1 MSEFSNKILDA
12 KKTQQK
18 FIFKIILA
26 IFLSFLISII
36 SLFYIYSKKIVIKP
50 NVNDFNLEFKNGK
63 GLVFFKRILFLSDK
77 ITLKASSAGYEDFE
91 NSYSNDSI
99 NEISIN
105 FIKKDINLSFTT
117 NTEIGTNKWFLD
129 DKFISSEKILNLKI
143 KPGRYTLRL
152 ENEFYKT
159 KSLDFS
165 SANKMDKKNY
175 KFNLERLKGYIYITT
190 EPTNADVIINS
201 K

>member
-26 IFLSFLISII
+26 IFLFFLISII
-36 SLFYIYSKKIVIKP
+36 SLFYIYSKKIVVKP

-99 NEISIN
+99 NEDCTSKHCTANIAQA
-105 FIKKDINLSFTT
+105 
-117 NTEIGTNKWFLD
+117 
-129 DKFISSEKILNLKI
+129 KIPQTKI
-143 KPGRYTLRL
+143 ARQ
-152 ENEFYKT
+152 
-159 KSLDFS
+159 
-165 SANKMDKKNY
+165 
-175 KFNLERLKGYIYITT
+175 
-190 EPTNADVIINS
+190 
-201 K
+201 